1 MRTRMKRVRAAQP
14 GTGWRKTRIMKR
26 MWRIKRMKR
35 VMSVKRVR
43 KMKRISLPST
53 ADNMGY
59 NRKTEDREQPERC
72 KEQTYGLR

>member
-1 MRTRMKRVRAAQP
+1 MKRVRAAQP

-43 KMKRISLPST
+43 KMKRLSLPST
-53 ADNMGY
+53 S
-59 NRKTEDREQPERC
+59 EDRR
-72 KEQTYGLR
+72 